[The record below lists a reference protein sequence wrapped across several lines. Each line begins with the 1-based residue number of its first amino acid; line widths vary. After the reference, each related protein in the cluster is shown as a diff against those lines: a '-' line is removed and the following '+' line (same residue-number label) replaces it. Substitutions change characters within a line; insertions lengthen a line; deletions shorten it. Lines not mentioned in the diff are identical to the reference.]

1 MTEEIVV
8 DLDNCA
14 REPIHL
20 AGAIQPHG
28 LLFILREPE
37 LKIVQ
42 VSENVSLFLG
52 ISSDRLLG
60 QDLSSFLSPEQV
72 EKVRFALASV
82 DPRDNNPVEL
92 QLATKQEEGTL
103 DGFVHRHDGFSFLE
117 LEPATLANGARFL
130 NFYKIVSGLTDRLHA
145 AGSLY
150 ALFHEAARA
159 SAR

>member
-42 VSENVSLFLG
+42 VSENISLFLVSPPTG
-52 ISSDRLLG
+52 CLG
-60 QDLSSFLSPEQV
+60 RV
-72 EKVRFALASV
+72 
-82 DPRDNNPVEL
+82 
-92 QLATKQEEGTL
+92 
-103 DGFVHRHDGFSFLE
+103 
-117 LEPATLANGARFL
+117 
-130 NFYKIVSGLTDRLHA
+130 Y
-145 AGSLY
+145 
-150 ALFHEAARA
+150 RA
-159 SAR
+159 S